1 MIYSLYRKESDMEI
15 SKADWSLFKAKIP
28 QWQEAYMN
36 RLNQEYLAILS
47 SDKSPS
53 EKFWAL
59 EQRIRRDKGS
69 LGVQIQLRRSEMH
82 WNLFELIQD
91 GAITREDLCDF
102 SRELQAQMD
111 FILSKCPK
119 THPEE
124 DDE

>member
-1 MIYSLYRKESDMEI
+1 MEI

-69 LGVQIQLRRSEMH
+69 PGVQIQLRRSEMH

-91 GAITREDLCDF
+91 GVITREDLCDF

-111 FILSKCPK
+111 FILLKCPK
-119 THPEE
+119 TLPEE